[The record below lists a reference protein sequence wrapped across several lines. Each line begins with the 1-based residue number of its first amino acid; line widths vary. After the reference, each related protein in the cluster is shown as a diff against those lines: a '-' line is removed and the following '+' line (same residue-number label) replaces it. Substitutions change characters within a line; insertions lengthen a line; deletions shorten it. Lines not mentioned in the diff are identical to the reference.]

1 MSPLASWLKERAIF
15 HGYRICKGKALFCF
29 KVEKQ
34 GIYLIH
40 SCLKRA
46 VSLHG
51 FKNEAYFVY
60 TALVWGYHKTSD
72 SDGHEW
78 TLLGSHGPRRI
89 PFDKCVSAD
98 TIGQH
103 FCPLWFSSDF
113 RYSFASNVSYIRWKV
128 LRIEFC
134 LFHRKKYISYGCVLE
149 MYGKKSI
156 STLPN
161 RKLGKCNE
169 IRNNRNLISGEV

>member
-1 MSPLASWLKERAIF
+1 MSSLASWLKERAIF

-34 GIYLIH
+34 GIYSSH
-40 SCLKRA
+40 SRLKRA

-60 TALVWGYHKTSD
+60 TALVFSSD

-78 TLLGSHGPRRI
+78 TPLDSHGPHRI
-89 PFDKCVSAD
+89 PFDKWVSEV

-103 FCPLWFSSDF
+103 FCPL
-113 RYSFASNVSYIRWKV
+113 
-128 LRIEFC
+128 
-134 LFHRKKYISYGCVLE
+134 
-149 MYGKKSI
+149 
-156 STLPN
+156 
-161 RKLGKCNE
+161 
-169 IRNNRNLISGEV
+169 

>member
-1 MSPLASWLKERAIF
+1 MDTAFVRVKRCFALRLKNKVYIQVIRAWNELF
-15 HGYRICKGKALFCF
+15 RFMALRTRHISF
-29 KVEKQ
+29 
-34 GIYLIH
+34 I
-40 SCLKRA
+40 
-46 VSLHG
+46 LHLSEVK
-51 FKNEAYFVY
+51 F
-60 TALVWGYHKTSD
+60 TTRTSD
-72 SDGHEW
+72 SDGHRW
-78 TLLGSHGPRRI
+78 TPLGSHGPHRI
-89 PFDKCVSAD
+89 PFEKWVSAD

-103 FCPLWFSSDF
+103 LCPLWFSSDF

-161 RKLGKCNE
+161 RELGKCNE
-169 IRNNRNLISGEV
+169 IRNNRDLISGEV

>member
-1 MSPLASWLKERAIF
+1 MNSLASWLKERAIF
-15 HGYRICKGKALFCF
+15 HGYRICKGKALFSF

-34 GIYLIH
+34 GIYSSH
-40 SCLKRA
+40 SRLKRA

-60 TALVWGYHKTSD
+60 TALVFSSD
-72 SDGHEW
+72 SDGHER
-78 TLLGSHGPRRI
+78 TPLDSHGPHRI
-89 PFDKCVSAD
+89 LFDKWVSAV

-103 FCPLWFSSDF
+103 FCPLWFSSDL
-113 RYSFASNVSYIRWKV
+113 RCSFASNVSYIRWKV

-134 LFHRKKYISYGCVLE
+134 LFHRKKYISYGWTLE

-169 IRNNRNLISGEV
+169 IRSSPDLISGEV